1 MAEKTKKTLAVP
13 DSSGLSASRSG
24 QERLK
29 DLVAKG
35 KKRGALTYN
44 EVNDSLGE
52 DIDWD
57 EDSVE
62 ALFDTLEDA
71 GIRLVDSLEAETEA
85 ETEAEESDE
94 VEPAETL
101 SAFFKATAASRP
113 ASAEEDSE
121 SDWENAPVDDAV
133 RMYLRQIGRIPLL
146 SPGEETELGKRIE
159 QGDEEAKKRL
169 VEANLRLVVSIARRY
184 VGRTNLPFLDLIQE
198 GNIGLVRAVQKFD
211 WKKGFKFSTYATWWI
226 RQAISRAIAD
236 QSRSIRIPVHI
247 VEMLNRLVKT
257 SRSLAQQLAREPTV
271 EEVAHAMNLPVS
283 KIHEIISI
291 LPEPLS
297 LDEPVSDE
305 EDSLL
310 QDFLQDHS
318 AASPE
323 DMTSQLLLREEIEI
337 ILQTLNERER
347 EILKLRYGL
356 LDGSPRTLDELGR
369 HFGLT
374 RERIRQIEIKAL
386 RKLKRRTKSGKLRE
400 IFGIE

>member
-1 MAEKTKKTLAVP
+1 MAEKTKKPSAV
-13 DSSGLSASRSG
+13 G

-35 KKRGALTYN
+35 KKQGALTYN
-44 EVNDSLGE
+44 EVNASLGE
-52 DIDWD
+52 DVVLD

-85 ETEAEESDE
+85 EPEAEESDE
-94 VEPAETL
+94 AEPAETL
-101 SAFFKATAASRP
+101 SAFFKATSASRP
-113 ASAEEDSE
+113 ANAQEETE
-121 SDWENAPVDDAV
+121 SDWENTPVDDAV
-133 RMYLRQIGRIPLL
+133 KMYLRQIGRIPLVT
-146 SPGEETELGKRIE
+146 PNEELELGKRIE

-211 WKKGFKFSTYATWWI
+211 WKKGYKFSTYATWWI

-271 EEVAHAMNLPVS
+271 EEVAHAMNLSVS
-283 KIHEIISI
+283 KIHEIIRI

-297 LDEPVSDE
+297 LDEPVGDE

>member
-1 MAEKTKKTLAVP
+1 MAEKTKKISAV
-13 DSSGLSASRSG
+13 G

-35 KKRGALTYN
+35 KKRGALTYK

-52 DIDWD
+52 DIVLD

-71 GIRLVDSLEAETEA
+71 GIRLVDCLEAETEA
-85 ETEAEESDE
+85 EEAEESDE
-94 VEPAETL
+94 MEPAETL
-101 SAFFKATAASRP
+101 SAFFKAASASRP
-113 ASAEEDSE
+113 ASGEEESE

-133 RMYLRQIGRIPLL
+133 KMYLRQIGRIPLVT
-146 SPGEETELGKRIE
+146 PHEELELGKRIE

-184 VGRTNLPFLDLIQE
+184 IGRTNLPFLDLIQE

-211 WKKGFKFSTYATWWI
+211 WKKGYKFSTYATWWI

-271 EEVAHAMNLPVS
+271 EEVAQAMNLPVS
-283 KIHEIISI
+283 KIHEIIRI

-297 LDEPVSDE
+297 LDEPVGEE
-305 EDSLL
+305 EDTLL

-323 DMTSQLLLREEIEI
+323 DLTSQLLLREEIES

-386 RKLKRRTKSGKLRE
+386 RKLKRRTKSGRLRE

>member
-1 MAEKTKKTLAVP
+1 MAEKAKKPSAVE
-13 DSSGLSASRSG
+13 
-24 QERLK
+24 QERFK
-29 DLVAKG
+29 DLVARG

-52 DIDWD
+52 DIVLD

-62 ALFDTLEDA
+62 ALFDTLEHA
-71 GIRLVDSLEAETEA
+71 GIRLVDSLETATEA
-85 ETEAEESDE
+85 DEAEEAE
-94 VEPAETL
+94 EMEPAETL
-101 SAFFKATAASRP
+101 SAFFKAASASRP
-113 ASAEEDSE
+113 GGAEEEDE
-121 SDWENAPVDDAV
+121 SDWENAPVDDAMK
-133 RMYLRQIGRIPLL
+133 MYLRQIGRIPLL
-146 SPGEETELGKRIE
+146 SPEEEVELGKRIK

-211 WKKGFKFSTYATWWI
+211 YEKGYKFSTYATWWI

-271 EEVAHAMNLPVS
+271 EEVAQAMNLPAS
-283 KIHEIISI
+283 KIYEIIRI

-297 LDEPVSDE
+297 LDEPVGDE
-305 EDSLL
+305 EDTLL
-310 QDFLQDHS
+310 QDFLQDHT

-323 DMTSQLLLREEIEI
+323 DMTSRLLLREEIES

-347 EILKLRYGL
+347 DILKLRYGL

>member
-1 MAEKTKKTLAVP
+1 MAEKTKKTSAV
-13 DSSGLSASRSG
+13 G
-24 QERLK
+24 QECLK

-35 KKRGALTYN
+35 KKQGVLTYN
-44 EVNDSLGE
+44 EVNASLGE
-52 DIDWD
+52 DVVLD
-57 EDSVE
+57 EDGVE
-62 ALFDTLEDA
+62 TLFDTLEDA

-85 ETEAEESDE
+85 EPGAEESDE

-113 ASAEEDSE
+113 ASVEEDSE
-121 SDWENAPVDDAV
+121 SDWETAPVDDAV
-133 RMYLRQIGRIPLL
+133 KMYLRQIGRIPLL

-211 WKKGFKFSTYATWWI
+211 WKKGYKFSTYATWWI

-283 KIHEIISI
+283 KIHEIIRI

-297 LDEPVSDE
+297 LDEPVGDE

-323 DMTSQLLLREEIEI
+323 DRTAQLFLREEIES
-337 ILQTLNERER
+337 ILQTLSERER

>member
-1 MAEKTKKTLAVP
+1 MAEKTKKTSVV
-13 DSSGLSASRSG
+13 G

-35 KKRGALTYN
+35 KKQGALTYD
-44 EVNDSLGE
+44 EVNASLGE
-52 DIDWD
+52 DVILD

-71 GIRLVDSLEAETEA
+71 GIRLVDHLGPETEA
-85 ETEAEESDE
+85 EPEAEASDE

-113 ASAEEDSE
+113 ASGAEDSE
-121 SDWENAPVDDAV
+121 SDWETAPVDDAV
-133 RMYLRQIGRIPLL
+133 KMYLRQIGRIPLL

-184 VGRTNLPFLDLIQE
+184 VGRTSLPFLDLIQE

-211 WKKGFKFSTYATWWI
+211 WKKGYKFSTYATWWI

-283 KIHEIISI
+283 KIREIIRI

-297 LDEPVSDE
+297 LDEPVGDE

-323 DMTSQLLLREEIEI
+323 DRTAQLFLREEIES
-337 ILQTLNERER
+337 ILQTLSERER

-374 RERIRQIEIKAL
+374 RERVRQIEIKAL
-386 RKLKRRTKSGKLRE
+386 RKLKRRTRSGKLRE